1 MSYYWVYYLLTF
13 FVAYAEK
20 NPLFGLAALVFIA
33 ARPWLPDPVVIFKNL
48 SRIGAL
54 KRQAKMNAANMTAR
68 RDLAMAYLDLRWN
81 RSALKWLD
89 EARARDPRDQEVA
102 YLRGVALLKIG
113 DADNALRAFGE
124 AVGIDPDAGEPFSS
138 ESARGAERTFRRY
151 GEAFLGAAEA
161 LERLKRYEQAADALE
176 VAASYNSS
184 SLEPLV
190 RLARVR
196 RRLDDD
202 AGARTAARDA
212 RKTFGQLPAFMKRKQ
227 LGWWF
232 KSFLA

>member
-1 MSYYWVYYLLTF
+1 MNYYWMYYAATFLL
-13 FVAYAEK
+13 AYAQH
-20 NPLFGLAALVFIA
+20 NPLFALAALVFLA

-48 SRIGAL
+48 SRVGAL
-54 KRQAKMNAANMTAR
+54 KRQARLNAANVTVR
-68 RDLAMAYLDLRWN
+68 RDLAMAYLDLRWH
-81 RSALKWLD
+81 RSALRWLD

-102 YLRGVALLKIG
+102 YLRGLALLRGG
-113 DADNALRAFGE
+113 DAENALRAFGE

-138 ESARGAERTFRRY
+138 QSARKNERTFRRY

-161 LERLKRYEQAADALE
+161 LERLKRFPQAEEALE

-196 RRLDDD
+196 SRQ
-202 AGARTAARDA
+202 GNESGARDA
-212 RKTFGQLPAFMKRKQ
+212 AREARRTFSQLPGFMKRKQ
-227 LGWWF
+227 IGWWLR
-232 KSFLA
+232 SLLA

>member
-1 MSYYWVYYLLTF
+1 MSYYWVYYALTF
-13 FVAYAEK
+13 FLAYAEH
-20 NPLFGLAALVFIA
+20 NPLFGLAALVFLA

-48 SRIGAL
+48 SRIGSL
-54 KRQAKMNAANMTAR
+54 KRQVKLNAANITAR
-68 RDLAMAYLDLRWN
+68 RDLAMAYIDLRWN
-81 RSALKWLD
+81 KSALHWLD

-102 YLRGVALLKIG
+102 YLRGLALLNIG
-113 DADNALRAFGE
+113 DAQNALRAFGE

-151 GEAFLGAAEA
+151 GEAFLGAAKA
-161 LERLKRYEQAADALE
+161 LERLKRYPQAEEALS
-176 VAASYNSS
+176 VAAGYNSS

-202 AGARTAARDA
+202 AGARSAARNA
-212 RKTFGQLPAFMKRKQ
+212 RKTFEQLPGFMKRKQ
-227 LGWWF
+227 IGWWM
-232 KSFLA
+232 KSFFA

>member
-1 MSYYWVYYLLTF
+1 MSYYWLYYAVTF
-13 FVAYAEK
+13 FFAYAER
-20 NPLFGLAALVFIA
+20 NPLFGLAALGFLA
-33 ARPWLPDPVVIFKNL
+33 ARPWLPDPVVILKNL

-54 KRQAKMNAANMTAR
+54 KRQAKLNLANITAR
-68 RDLAMAYLDLRWN
+68 RDLAMAYIDLRWH
-81 RSALKWLD
+81 RSALHWLD

-102 YLRGVALLKIG
+102 YLRGVALLRIG
-113 DADNALRAFGE
+113 DTDAALRAFGE

-138 ESARGAERTFRRY
+138 QSARGAERTFRRY

-161 LERLKRYEQAADALE
+161 LERLKRYPQAEEALT

-196 RRLDDD
+196 RRQGDDP
-202 AGARTAARDA
+202 GARSAAREA
-212 RKTFGQLPAFMKRKQ
+212 RQTFSQLPGFMKRKQ
-227 LGWWF
+227 IGWWIR
-232 KSFLA
+232 SLLA

>member
-1 MSYYWVYYLLTF
+1 VSYYWVYYALTF
-13 FVAYAEK
+13 FLAYAER
-20 NPLFGLAALVFIA
+20 NPLFGLAALVFLA
-33 ARPWLPDPVVIFKNL
+33 VRPWLPDPVVIFKNL

-54 KRQAKMNAANMTAR
+54 KRQAKLNLANITAR
-68 RDLAMAYLDLRWN
+68 RDLAMAYIDLRWHK
-81 RSALKWLD
+81 SALHWLD
-89 EARARDPRDQEVA
+89 EARARAPRDQEVA
-102 YLRGVALLKIG
+102 YLRGVALLRIG
-113 DADNALRAFGE
+113 DAENALRAFGE
-124 AVGIDPDAGEPFSS
+124 AVGINPDAGEPFSS

-161 LERLKRYEQAADALE
+161 LERLKRYPQAEEALS

-196 RRLDDD
+196 RRMDDEV
-202 AGARTAARDA
+202 GARSAARDA
-212 RKTFGQLPAFMKRKQ
+212 RKTFSQLPGFMKRKQ
-227 LGWWF
+227 LGWWL